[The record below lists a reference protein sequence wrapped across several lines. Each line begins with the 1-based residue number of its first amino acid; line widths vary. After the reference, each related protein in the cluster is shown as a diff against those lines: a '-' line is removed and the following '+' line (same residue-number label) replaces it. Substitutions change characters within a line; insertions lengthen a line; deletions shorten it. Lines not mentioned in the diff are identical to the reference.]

1 MAKTASFPA
10 RQLKRRRH
18 AWIRRNVRIVAAL
31 AVGVPLISA
40 IASIVVVL
48 TVPMPFGLYVLG
60 LIHAGMAA
68 AGLHLLNAAFLAHD
82 QEAVWQMRGAWGE
95 DNTRSEL
102 QRAKRKR
109 VIWGWVDSVEV
120 QAGDIDHIVVT
131 RRGGVV
137 VIDSK
142 WRNQITREAVPAMAD
157 SARRAAMR
165 AEGVL
170 RSVLKRESGA
180 RHRTKAKPVTITAA
194 VVLWGAARTGVPS
207 DANVDGVRFLDGR
220 QLLPWLAELD
230 GHEVPRDA
238 ARDVIKLLEDYR
250 SKVTTATK

>member
-1 MAKTASFPA
+1 MSSRKSYPA
-10 RQLKRRRH
+10 RRLKDLRI
-18 AWIRRNVRIVAAL
+18 AWMRRNVWGLALFFLGIVGADAAV
-31 AVGVPLISA
+31 AVTMGVA
-40 IASIVVVL
+40 GL
-48 TVPMPFGLYVLG
+48 TSSGLYLLG
-60 LIHAGMAA
+60 LLHAGSLAA
-68 AGLHLLNAAFLAHD
+68 WWYLVNSAFLAHNH
-82 QEAVWQMRGAWGE
+82 EALWQLRGAWGE

-109 VIWGWVDSVEV
+109 LIWDWIDSVEL
-120 QAGDIDHIVVT
+120 QAGDIDHLVVT

-137 VIDSK
+137 AIDSK
-142 WRNQITREAVPAMAD
+142 WRNQITAGDVPAMAR
-157 SARRAAMR
+157 SSRTAALR

-180 RHRTKAKPVTITAA
+180 RHRTKAKPVTVTAA

-207 DANVDGVRFLDGR
+207 DANIDGVRFLDGR
-220 QLLPWLAELD
+220 QLLQWLAELD